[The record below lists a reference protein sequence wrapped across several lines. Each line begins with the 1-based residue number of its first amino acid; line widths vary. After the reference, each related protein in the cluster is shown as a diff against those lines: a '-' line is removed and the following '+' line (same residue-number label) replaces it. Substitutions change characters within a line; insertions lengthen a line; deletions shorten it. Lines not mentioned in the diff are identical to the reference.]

1 MLFAGTGH
9 GFFYS
14 KDDGAHWKQFSEGLP
29 AAPVT
34 WIVVPKLW
42 HDVVVST
49 YGRGLFILKD
59 ITPLEN
65 EAATPAAGAVTL
77 YRPHPGYREARSGHA
92 GITFSVPAKT
102 PHPVTVEILD
112 STGTT
117 IRTMRVATRA
127 GYNRASWDLRYDAP
141 KRVDLRTTPIDN
153 PHIWEELRFKGK
165 TVRPI
170 THWGIQGPESTGPI
184 ATPGRYTVRLL
195 VDGAPARTQP
205 LTVLKSDAIT
215 SSNADLAASTRM
227 QIRIR
232 DDMNEAVD
240 MINALEKMRFQVD
253 THRRTAASDSS
264 TLVALNALDR
274 KMLDVEFKLVSKSD
288 LNSDDKYYAERYR
301 VYMNLIWLS
310 GEVGSGAGD
319 VAGGANFRPTDASR
333 EVLAGIERDLADAR
347 TSFTT
352 LVKVDVPAF
361 NTATAGTIE
370 AVSMR

>member
-1 MLFAGTGH
+1 
-9 GFFYS
+9 
-14 KDDGAHWKQFSEGLP
+14 
-29 AAPVT
+29 
-34 WIVVPKLW
+34 
-42 HDVVVST
+42 
-49 YGRGLFILKD
+49 
-59 ITPLEN
+59 
-65 EAATPAAGAVTL
+65 
-77 YRPHPGYREARSGHA
+77 
-92 GITFSVPAKT
+92 
-102 PHPVTVEILD
+102 
-112 STGTT
+112 
-117 IRTMRVATRA
+117 
-127 GYNRASWDLRYDAP
+127 
-141 KRVDLRTTPIDN
+141 
-153 PHIWEELRFKGK
+153 
-165 TVRPI
+165 
-170 THWGIQGPESTGPI
+170 
-184 ATPGRYTVRLL
+184 
-195 VDGAPARTQP
+195 
-205 LTVLKSDAIT
+205 VLKSDAIT

-240 MINALEKMRFQVD
+240 MINALEKMRSQVD